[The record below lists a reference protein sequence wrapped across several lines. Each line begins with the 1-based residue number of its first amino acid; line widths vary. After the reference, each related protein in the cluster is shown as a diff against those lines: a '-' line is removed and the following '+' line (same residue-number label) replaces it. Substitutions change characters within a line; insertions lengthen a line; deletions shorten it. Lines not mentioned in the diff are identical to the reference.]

1 VNKESTSD
9 VRVSF
14 RSTLPRLQKL
24 HALAKKLGWI
34 NAWGKPNISAVL
46 NHVID
51 QHRASQKKEKPR
63 GR

>member
-1 VNKESTSD
+1 
-9 VRVSF
+9 VSF
-14 RSTLPRLQKL
+14 RSTLPRLRKL